1 MKRSS
6 KGGRRSH
13 LDRKADELV
22 KQHEKNEKLR
32 EKVIK
37 KDIFKFFED

>member
-6 KGGRRSH
+6 KAPRKSR

-22 KQHEKNEKLR
+22 KQHELNEKLS